1 MGEKMNTTTTLL
13 LLRLDYYDEFVT
25 RWMFSGSDW

>member
-1 MGEKMNTTTTLL
+1 MGEKMNTTTTL

-25 RWMFSGSDW
+25 RWMFSGSDL